1 MTEVSLKT
9 AKRTGLTIPLNVLKR
24 AELAD
29 VIEQHACVHR
39 ELKRDQIHGLV
50 THVRQ
55 LSQKK

>member
-9 AKRTGLTIPLNVLKR
+9 AKRIGLTIPMNVLKR

-50 THVRQ
+50 AHVRQ
-55 LSQKK
+55 LS